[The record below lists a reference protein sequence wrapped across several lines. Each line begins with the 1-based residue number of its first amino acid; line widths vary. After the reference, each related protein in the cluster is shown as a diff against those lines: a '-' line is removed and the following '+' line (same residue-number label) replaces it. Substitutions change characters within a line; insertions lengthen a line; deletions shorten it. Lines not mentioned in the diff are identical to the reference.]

1 MAKGSRL
8 FSSSGLLIVFLMLLQ
23 GCQAGSPL
31 SFWKKKNN
39 SPTNPPGTLIKAK
52 ATGLTEP
59 NQYRVD
65 LRWAPVLLEDS
76 RAEDRTWI
84 LLRSKESEN
93 PNPLLTLA
101 KNQTSA
107 EDFKVES
114 GAHYTYVLGFYEE
127 SLFVEKERVQ
137 ITIPT
142 DLFVS
147 GTVRAPRLTE
157 YNRIFLNSEG
167 VIQAEGKQF
176 QIIADELH
184 SQGGTLVTAGD
195 SKGETLGSNSEPTE
209 IAVIQVNKA
218 YGNLIV
224 KAKGRN
230 GLKGKT
236 GARGVKGLTGPAGVN
251 AELARLKP
259 ETEDW
264 NTFPWPPVF
273 IGWQM
278 FFKCQNPG
286 AINGGPGLPGY
297 PGAPGNAGENG
308 SNSPRVF
315 IEALDAQDFTV
326 SIEKI
331 PGKGGEGGEGGAGGD
346 GGDGGNPGAWDVHQ
360 LCPRPSIGPAGI
372 QGPQGPK
379 GEAGQD
385 GQISPVCLKLNQKED
400 GECSQFFIKNG
411 VVF

>member
-1 MAKGSRL
+1 M
-8 FSSSGLLIVFLMLLQ
+8 
-23 GCQAGSPL
+23 
-31 SFWKKKNN
+31 
-39 SPTNPPGTLIKAK
+39 KAK

-65 LRWAPVLLEDS
+65 LRWAPALLEDS
-76 RAEDRTWI
+76 RADDRTWI
-84 LLRSKESEN
+84 LLRSKDSEN
-93 PNPLLTLA
+93 PAPLLTLA
-101 KNQTSA
+101 KNQTSI
-107 EDFKVES
+107 EDLKVES

-127 SLFVEKERVQ
+127 SLFIEKERVQ
-137 ITIPT
+137 IIIPR

-147 GTVRAPRLTE
+147 GTVRAPHLTQ
-157 YNRIFLNSEG
+157 YNRIFLNSDG

-176 QIIADELH
+176 QITADELH
-184 SQGGTLVTAGD
+184 SHGGTLVTASHSD
-195 SKGETLGSNSEPTE
+195 RDTPGSNSEPTE

-224 KAKGRN
+224 KAEGRN

-236 GARGVKGLTGPAGVN
+236 GARGVKGLTGPTGAN
-251 AELARLKP
+251 AELARLQP
-259 ETEDW
+259 VSEDW
-264 NTFPWPPVF
+264 KTFKWPPVF
-273 IGWQM
+273 IGWEY

-297 PGAPGNAGENG
+297 PGAPGNMGENG

-315 IEALDAQDFTV
+315 VEALDAPDFKV

-331 PGKGGEGGEGGAGGD
+331 PGKGGEGGEGGPGGD
-346 GGDGGNPGAWDVHQ
+346 GGDGGNPGAWDIHQ
-360 LCPRPSIGPAGI
+360 LCPKPLNGPSGI

-385 GQISPVCLKLNQKED
+385 GQISPVCLKVDKKEE